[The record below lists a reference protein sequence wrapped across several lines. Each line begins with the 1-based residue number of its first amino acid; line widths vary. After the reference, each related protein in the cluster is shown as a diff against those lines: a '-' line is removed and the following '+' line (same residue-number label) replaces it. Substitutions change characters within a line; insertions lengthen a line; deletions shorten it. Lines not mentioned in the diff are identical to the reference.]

1 MEVTETAASAE
12 RHGDLPAVLHACG
25 FPRWK
30 RPIVRQC
37 FPGKEIIFVPKGRE
51 APPGAALLLWGA
63 SALPPATAPGN
74 TVIRLEDGFLRSVGL
89 GADIVRPLS
98 WVADRQGIYY
108 DATRPSELET
118 LLATHKFTREERQRA
133 ADLRARIVEG
143 GLTKYNVGQRR
154 WQRPHNNR
162 RVILVPG
169 QVETDASI
177 AYGCPGEKTNMG
189 LLRAVRD
196 LHRDAYLVYKPHP
209 DVVAR
214 LRLPGQGEH
223 EAHRWCNEVVVD
235 AVMADLIAEVDEV
248 HVLTSLAGFEAL
260 LRGKPVS
267 CYGQPFY
274 SGWGLTHEFLPQL
287 RRGRH
292 LKLDD
297 LVAGALIAYPLYL
310 SRDGSR
316 LISPEEAIESL
327 LAWRHS
333 TGGREP
339 WWRGI
344 YRVFVRWI
352 AGVR

>member
-1 MEVTETAASAE
+1 MVAPIAE
-12 RHGDLPAVLHACG
+12 RYSDLPTVLHACG

-37 FPGKEIIFVPKGRE
+37 FPGHDIVFVPRGRG
-51 APPGAALLLWGA
+51 APPNAALLLWGM
-63 SALPPATAPGN
+63 SPVPPGAAPDS

-89 GADIVRPLS
+89 GADIVRPIS

-118 LLATHKFTREERQRA
+118 FLATHKFTREERQRA

-143 GLTKYNVGQRR
+143 GLTKYNVGRR
-154 WQRPHNNR
+154 QWQRPHNNR

-169 QVETDASI
+169 QVESDASI
-177 AYGCPGEKTNMG
+177 AHGCPAEKTNMG
-189 LLRAVRD
+189 LLRTVRNA
-196 LHRDAYLVYKPHP
+196 HRDAYLVYKPHP

-214 LRLPGQGEH
+214 LRLPGQDEH
-223 EAHRWCNEVVVD
+223 EALRWCSEVLVD
-235 AVMADLIAEVDEV
+235 ADMSDLIAEVDEV

-274 SGWGLTHEFLPQL
+274 AGWGLTHEFLPHT
-287 RRGRH
+287 RRDRH

-310 SRDGSR
+310 RRDGSG
-316 LISPEEAIESL
+316 LISPEEAIEAL
-327 LAWRHS
+327 LAWRQR

-344 YRVFVRWI
+344 YRVFLRRI